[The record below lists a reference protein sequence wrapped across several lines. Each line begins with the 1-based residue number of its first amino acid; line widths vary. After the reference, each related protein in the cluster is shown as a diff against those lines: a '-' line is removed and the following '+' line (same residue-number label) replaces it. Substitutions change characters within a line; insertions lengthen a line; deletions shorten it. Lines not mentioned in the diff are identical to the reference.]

1 MKYIK
6 QYENIIPRT
15 LGVALSILDGIKEI
29 ANLTNEFDIKMDLY
43 ISKSASINDYLI
55 TFPDIY
61 ITGDSNNEIN
71 NIFYKYKSFVSKD
84 LIKNHYSWYTVGY
97 LNKNYTLIRSNV
109 DDIDEAL
116 SQNKYNL

>member
-15 LGVALSILDGIKEI
+15 LGVASSFLDTIKKILDLAKEFNIKS
-29 ANLTNEFDIKMDLY
+29 DLY
-43 ISKSASINDYLI
+43 ISKSTSITEYLI
-55 TFPDIY
+55 TFPDIF
-61 ITGDSNNEIN
+61 INGVSNDDIN
-71 NIFYKYKSFVSKD
+71 DMFYKHTNFITND
-84 LIKNHYSWYTVGY
+84 LIKNYSWYTVGY

-109 DDIDEAL
+109 DDIDEVL